1 MPKNKVIDAS
11 ILEPKVGGMN
21 HCILVCIHVEFV
33 VRSRAFARRLQ
44 VRCFG
49 HVYLKKDRLQGGS
62 CRSKRGA
69 SSSELMGCQTT
80 RKERVR
86 LICSLLNLAFV
97 LQACDALV
105 CTRKIYDI
113 S

>member
-1 MPKNKVIDAS
+1 MHTELSCFGLKDDAS
-11 ILEPKVGGMN
+11 ILEPKVGGMH

-49 HVYLKKDRLQGGS
+49 HVYLKKDQLQDGS

-69 SSSELMGCQTT
+69 SSSELMGCQ
-80 RKERVR
+80 KNASGSFF
-86 LICSLLNLAFV
+86 LI
-97 LQACDALV
+97 
-105 CTRKIYDI
+105 
-113 S
+113 